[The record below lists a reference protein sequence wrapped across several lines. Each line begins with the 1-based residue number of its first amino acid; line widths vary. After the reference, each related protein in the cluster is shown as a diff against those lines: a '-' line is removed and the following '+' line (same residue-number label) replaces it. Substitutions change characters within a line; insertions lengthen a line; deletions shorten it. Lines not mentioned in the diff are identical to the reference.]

1 VLRAADTL
9 GTFQQQSVT
18 KKVLQWAGRKWQLV
32 PQPQAQQPGLRM
44 DQVTCLVQVVLSA

>member
-1 VLRAADTL
+1 VLRATDTL
-9 GTFQQQSVT
+9 GTIQT
-18 KKVLQWAGRKWQLV
+18 KKLLQWAGRKWQLV